1 MKVYVLFK
9 QYSKDVIE
17 EKKYDDVDDIFG
29 VFASEE
35 LAIKTRLNSEFR
47 HILCLKEF
55 EVQIKE
61 ERAEQTL

>member
-9 QYSKDVIE
+9 QYSKDIIE
-17 EKKYDDVDDIFG
+17 EEEYEDIRIFG
-29 VFASEE
+29 VFANSS
-35 LAIKTRLNSEFR
+35 LAIDARLNSEYR

-55 EVQIKE
+55 EVQIEE